1 MSFVHTYQQGTLP
14 WTLLLLHGTGG
25 DDKSL
30 LPLGPALLPG
40 ASILSPKGKVLEGSA
55 PRFFRRVSEGVFDVD
70 DLIFRTNE
78 LADWLLDVK
87 LDYEYDPNR
96 LLAVGYSNG
105 ATIVSSLL
113 MLRPDVFRGGVAIRP
128 SLPYEPA
135 TMPNLAGK
143 DVLYLAGE
151 YDTIVPSQQAARL
164 AELMSGSGAT
174 VRSEVLRSSHTLTE
188 EDVQIARDWI
198 GRLTG

>member
-1 MSFVHTYQQGTLP
+1 MSFVHTYQQGTSP

-30 LPLGPALLPG
+30 LPLAPALLG
-40 ASILSPKGKVLEGSA
+40 DASVLSPKGRVLEGSA
-55 PRFFRRVSEGVFDVD
+55 PRFFRRVTEGVFDVD

-87 LDYEYDPNR
+87 AEYGLDPNR
-96 LLAVGYSNG
+96 LIGVGYSNG

-135 TMPNLAGK
+135 SMPDLQGK
-143 DVLYLAGE
+143 DVLYLPGE
-151 YDTIVPSQQAARL
+151 FDTIVPNEQADRLSQLMRGAGANVTV
-164 AELMSGSGAT
+164 ELMRA
-174 VRSEVLRSSHTLTE
+174 SHTLTQ
-188 EDVQIARDWI
+188 EDVAVARDWI